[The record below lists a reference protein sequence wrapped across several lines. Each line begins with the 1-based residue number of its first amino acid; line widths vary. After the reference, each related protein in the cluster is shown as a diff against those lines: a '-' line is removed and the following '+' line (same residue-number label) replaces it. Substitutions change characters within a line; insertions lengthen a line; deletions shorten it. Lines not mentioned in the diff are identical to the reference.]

1 MITIECATLA
11 IGVDLLSQGNAFGP
25 IAFVLIY
32 GAYLMAMGIF
42 TFTKGYT
49 LGTSV
54 LSKITDKKIMAKITD
69 ILSILG
75 LTVAGAMIANNVV
88 IATPLTFTVSG
99 STVVVQELLDAILP
113 DLLGVIAVVN
123 VFLGLKKGTSVLKIM
138 MILFAVAVV
147 CSLVGIL

>member
-1 MITIECATLA
+1 
-11 IGVDLLSQGNAFGP
+11 
-25 IAFVLIY
+25 
-32 GAYLMAMGIF
+32 
-42 TFTKGYT
+42 
-49 LGTSV
+49 
-54 LSKITDKKIMAKITD
+54 MAKITD

>member
-1 MITIECATLA
+1 
-11 IGVDLLSQGNAFGP
+11 
-25 IAFVLIY
+25 
-32 GAYLMAMGIF
+32 
-42 TFTKGYT
+42 
-49 LGTSV
+49 
-54 LSKITDKKIMAKITD
+54 
-69 ILSILG
+69 
-75 LTVAGAMIANNVV
+75 MIANNVV